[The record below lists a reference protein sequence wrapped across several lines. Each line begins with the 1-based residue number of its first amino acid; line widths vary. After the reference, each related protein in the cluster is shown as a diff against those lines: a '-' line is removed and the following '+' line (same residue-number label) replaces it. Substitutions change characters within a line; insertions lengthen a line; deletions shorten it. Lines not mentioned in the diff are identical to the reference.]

1 MREEHWRKGDTE
13 ATSVP
18 LQGRKIGFL
27 SYGHA
32 NKIVHKLLSGF
43 DAEFSITR
51 RDWEKQQTFLSTPAT
66 QYTYNDLYN
75 FLKEISTLI
84 VAVSLTEKTKGMLG
98 RKELELLVQR
108 D

>member
-1 MREEHWRKGDTE
+1 MILKQPPYLYKEG
-13 ATSVP
+13 
-18 LQGRKIGFL
+18 KIGFL
-27 SYGHA
+27 DYGHA
-32 NKIVHKLLSGF
+32 NKIVHKLLSRF
-43 DAEFSITR
+43 DTEFSITR

-98 RKELELLVQR
+98 RN
-108 D
+108 